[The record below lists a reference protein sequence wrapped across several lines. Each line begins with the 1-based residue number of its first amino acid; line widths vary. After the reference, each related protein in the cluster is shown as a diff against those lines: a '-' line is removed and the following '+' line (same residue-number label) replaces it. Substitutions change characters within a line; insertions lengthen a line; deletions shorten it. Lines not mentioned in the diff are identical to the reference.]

1 MWDRLQNIIPGFLV
15 NQWHGDKREWDEE
28 VVF

>member
-1 MWDRLQNIIPGFLV
+1 MWDRLQNIIPGFLGS
-15 NQWHGDKREWDEE
+15 QWHGDKREWDEE